1 MKKKEIV
8 IVVVACILAL
18 ISYLAI
24 SFFNANKTNCTARNA
39 NGDILLEFNI
49 YEDNYYELE
58 GEYGIFH
65 IEVKDGKCRA
75 IDVECPNHNCVQVG
89 WISPNNPL
97 PIICIPNNIVIR
109 IDE

>member
-8 IVVVACILAL
+8 IVVVMCLLAGIAYL
-18 ISYLAI
+18 SISLFSSNNNNVTVKNAEGKVLL
-24 SFFNANKTNCTARNA
+24 SFDINK
-39 NGDILLEFNI
+39 
-49 YEDNYYELE
+49 DNYYELE

-89 WISPNNPL
+89 WISASNPL
-97 PIICIPNNIVIR
+97 PIVCIPNNIVIE
-109 IDE
+109 IHE

>member
-8 IVVVACILAL
+8 IVVIAL
-18 ISYLAI
+18 FIAGISYLTI
-24 SFFNANKTNCTARNA
+24 SFFNSNKTNCTAKNA
-39 NGDILLEFNI
+39 RGDVLLEFDINKD
-49 YEDNYYELE
+49 EYYTLD

-75 IDVECPNHNCVQVG
+75 INVECPNHNCEGVG

-97 PIICIPNNIVIR
+97 PIVCIPNNIVIT